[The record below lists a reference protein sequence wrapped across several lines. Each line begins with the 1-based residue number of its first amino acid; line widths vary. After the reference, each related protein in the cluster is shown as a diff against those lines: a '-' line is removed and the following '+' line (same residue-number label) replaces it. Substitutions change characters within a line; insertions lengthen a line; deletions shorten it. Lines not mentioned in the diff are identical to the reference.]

1 MFERDC
7 TINKS
12 KKESVVT
19 LSNQTT
25 ASTRAQ
31 STHGL
36 PMKVIAVSVCLAITG
51 CATKGET
58 GALVGAALGAV
69 VGKAIGGRD
78 GALLGAALGAVIGG
92 GIGANM
98 DAADKVRLAQA
109 RAAAA
114 SSAARQEFYSQSA
127 KVTVVVQ
134 PGESNLQPKS
144 KVVLASDVVERGLT
158 EVAEQTVTAYV
169 DTPVYA
175 APTFDTAPKLVV
187 PAGANITTVAAVH
200 GVDDWVLVGSSG
212 YGIGYVHRKMLDAQV
227 RADVESVLRTQVAVV
242 PTVTSGAVAEAPAPA
257 PSVTAREATKRATAK
272 PIAKA
277 PAKPAVKSPPSK
289 AADTAVV
296 TAAAPATSNVAN
308 TTESLLV
315 PGVSYL
321 PPKSHLQSTASNAA
335 DYTKSLDVGREKAKA
350 VTVSGKS
357 TAELRLVAVS
367 VECKDLTSM
376 LLSNSR
382 EMAREKTTACKGQDG
397 TWRV

>member
-1 MFERDC
+1 MFERHC
-7 TINKS
+7 TLNKS

-19 LSNQTT
+19 LSNRTT
-25 ASTRAQ
+25 ASTRTQ

-36 PMKVIAVSVCLAITG
+36 PMKVIAVSVCLAIAG

-98 DAADKVRLAQA
+98 DAADKARLAQA

-134 PGESNLQPKS
+134 PGESSLQPKS

-175 APTFDTAPKLVV
+175 APTFDAAPKLVV

-212 YGIGYVHRKMLDAQV
+212 YGVGYVHKKMLDAQV
-227 RADVESVLRTQVAVV
+227 RADVESVLRTKVAVV

-257 PSVTAREATKRATAK
+257 ASVTALAAKKSSTAK

-277 PAKPAVKSPPSK
+277 PAKPAIKSPASK
-289 AADTAVV
+289 VADTAVV
-296 TAAAPATSNVAN
+296 TAAAATSNVAN

-382 EMAREKTTACKGQDG
+382 EMAREKTTACKSQDG